1 MIARLF
7 NSLSETEK
15 TEAVKDLI
23 QDSTARPE
31 FFLMTGLSV
40 VMATVGLLMNNAAV
54 IIGSMLIAPILSP
67 ILSLS
72 MGIVMADFQIA
83 ARSFRTLLVAS
94 GVSIGIAAVSTLFF
108 PMSLELGDEVL
119 SRTDPSLAY
128 LTIAVVAGIAASFA
142 RAKPDMSE
150 SIPGIAISVALIP
163 PLAVMGVGIARLN
176 WEVASGSFLLFVMNV
191 IGIVFASMIIFSLM
205 NLYAKRN
212 IASRAVASVEKQ
224 LAKEKADAEKCANGN
239 GK

>member
-1 MIARLF
+1 MITRLF

-23 QDSTARPE
+23 CDSTPRPE

-40 VMATVGLLMNNAAV
+40 IMATAGLVIDNAAV

-72 MGIVMADFQIA
+72 MGIVMSDIKLI
-83 ARSFRTLLVAS
+83 ARSFRTVLIAS
-94 GVSIGIAAVSTLFF
+94 GVSVGLAALSTLFF
-108 PMSLELGDEVL
+108 PGEYRLGDEIL
-119 SRTDPSLAY
+119 SRVDPSLVY

-163 PLAVMGVGIARLN
+163 PLSVMGIGVAHLN
-176 WEVASGSFLLFVMNV
+176 WDMISGSFLLYLTNV
-191 IGIVFASMIIFSLM
+191 IGIIFASMIVFSLM
-205 NLYAKRN
+205 NLYVKRGV
-212 IASRAVASVEKQ
+212 ASRTMESEEQ
-224 LAKEKADAEKCANGN
+224 ELAREKAAAEKAAE